1 MKRIILAWILVLSL
15 LAGLSVTAFAAPAN
29 AALTLD
35 TKNGLDGITVTL
47 SLRDAKGVSNGRVS
61 LSYDPQV
68 LSLKQSRAVLQ
79 CGTASLNTKEAGE
92 VSFAWVGSSLPA
104 GKTGILELTFRFT
117 EKAGRNAVLKAEARD
132 VYASGTKC
140 KVASADTTLV
150 YNPYTDINGHWAK
163 DEILKATHAGIF
175 QGMTKTTYAPE
186 ENLTRAM
193 FVTVLHRIAGTPAS
207 GSVKLTFRDVPS
219 NAYYA
224 RALAWAYGNGIVTGR
239 SQTEFSPDDS
249 ITRQELVTML
259 FRFAKW
265 QGRDVSSGAPISV
278 FKDSG
283 AIAPWAERSISW
295 AVDEGILNGYT
306 DGTIQ
311 PNGNA
316 TRAEA
321 AAIVCRY
328 AGL

>member
-15 LAGLSVTAFAAPAN
+15 MMGLSVAAFAAPAD
-29 AALTLD
+29 AALLLD
-35 TKNGLDGITVTL
+35 TRNGLDGITVTL

-61 LSYDPQV
+61 LSYDPQL
-68 LSLKQSRAVLQ
+68 LSLKQSRALLQ
-79 CGTASLNTKEAGE
+79 CGAASLNTKTAGE
-92 VSFAWVGSSLPA
+92 VSLAWVGSSLSA
-104 GKTGILELTFRFT
+104 GKTGVLELTFCFT
-117 EKAGRNAVLKAEARD
+117 EKAGSSAVLKAEARD
-132 VYASGTKC
+132 VYASGEKC
-140 KVASADTTLV
+140 KVAPAGTTLV
-150 YNPYTDINGHWAK
+150 YNPYTDIDGHWAK
-163 DEILKATHAGIF
+163 SETLKATHAGIF
-175 QGMTKTTYAPE
+175 QGMTKNTYVPE
-186 ENLTRAM
+186 GSLTRAM
-193 FVTVLHRIAGTPAS
+193 FVTVLHRLAGTPTS
-207 GSVKLTFRDVPS
+207 GSVKLTFRDVPAGS
-219 NAYYA
+219 YYE
-224 RALAWAYGNGIVTGR
+224 RALGWAYGNGIVTGR

-259 FRFAKW
+259 FRFARW
-265 QGRDVSSGAPISV
+265 QGRDVSSGAPISGY
-278 FKDSG
+278 KDSR

-311 PNGNA
+311 PEGNA